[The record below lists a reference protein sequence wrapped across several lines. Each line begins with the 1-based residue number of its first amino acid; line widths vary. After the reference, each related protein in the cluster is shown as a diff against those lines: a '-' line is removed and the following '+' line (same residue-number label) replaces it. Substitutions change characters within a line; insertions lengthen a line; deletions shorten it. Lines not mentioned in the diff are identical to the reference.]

1 MLLLILAFGLVGA
14 GTASAQNKEV
24 GAEKCGKMC
33 HKVQFESWAKSKHGL
48 DRAKG
53 ANCETCH
60 GAGSAYMPMS
70 VMKDP
75 AKAKAAGEGG
85 LREVPQG
92 RGQGHRPA
100 ERARAQ
106 GQGLITPPRNGP
118 APRKRGGPVHP
129 RHSLFT
135 RPV

>member
-1 MLLLILAFGLVGA
+1 MRRLSMLLLILAFGFVGA

-60 GAGSAYMPMS
+60 GAGSAYMAMS

-75 AKAKAAGEGG
+75 AKAKAAG
-85 LREVPQG
+85 
-92 RGQGHRPA
+92 
-100 ERARAQ
+100 
-106 GQGLITPPRNGP
+106 LIAKPEKAGCVKCHKDGVKDTDLPN
-118 APRKRGGPVHP
+118 VHA
-129 RHSLFT
+129 HKAKG
-135 RPV
+135 